1 MYLKIHENANGKVIA
16 ICDRELIGKVLEE
29 GDKYLDLE
37 THKRFYVGEQTDE
50 NGVRKILGDFQSA
63 NLVGTK
69 AVGVALELGMINE
82 EDVMYIKET
91 PYIQIYKI

>member
-16 ICDRELIGKVLEE
+16 VCDKELIGKVFEE
-29 GDKYLDLE
+29 EDKYLDLD
-37 THKRFYVGEQTDE
+37 THKGFYMGEQTDE
-50 NGVRKILGDFQSA
+50 HNVRKILGDFQSV
-63 NLVGTK
+63 NLVGNRS
-69 AVGVALELGMINE
+69 VGVALELGMISE